1 MRAVRAGQSRS
12 RIEGDQVREWFSPN
26 YSFAYQ
32 RRRSTRTS
40 LVGRVIRSTGLLGR
54 NGPGRGLRERFSPL
68 ESFAYQEQGNTRTT
82 FVQLFVRVS
91 SAMRYANGFSTW
103 SLGQAGSVAHAGG
116 SHRLSCGVF
125 SPKNSGKC
133 TIPDPR
139 AKNAAFPGMK
149 RGFCTIPR
157 VLAAPFSGVDAPFAH
172 STHQHAEETP
182 GQGLAGTSE

>member
-1 MRAVRAGQSRS
+1 MRAVYAGQSRS
-12 RIEGDQVREWFSPN
+12 RIEGMTLRERFSFK
-26 YSFAYQ
+26 YSFVYRAWGN
-32 RRRSTRTS
+32 TRTTP
-40 LVGRVIRSTGLLGR
+40 VGQAVRLAGVFGG